1 MLVTL
6 PARLRVVP
14 CSVWARSDPGAL
26 LRARHILLG
35 TGDTNRDT
43 ACPAGDWGHEQ
54 EWLFASVAEGLGNH
68 VWHLQSLD
76 RWSAKSGKG
85 LNIER
90 SRQ

>member
-26 LRARHILLG
+26 LGARHILLG
-35 TGDTNRDT
+35 TGDTNRDI
-43 ACPAGDWGHEQ
+43 AHPAGDRGHEQ
-54 EWLFASVAEGLGNH
+54 EWLFALVAEGIGSH
-68 VWHLQSLD
+68 VWHLQSLV
-76 RWSAKSGKG
+76 RWSAESGEG
-85 LNIER
+85 LNVER